1 MPESSVMTHKVLP
14 KVSVIMPIFNT
25 EAYLPQA
32 LESVCKQT
40 LKELQIICIDDG
52 STDESPQIIKNQATL
67 DKRIQI
73 ISQKNQGQGAARN
86 HGLSYATGEYIYFMD
101 SDDVL
106 DIDCLE
112 TCYKLCKSEN
122 LDYVTFDA
130 EVLRDDKHI
139 DQNLNYNR
147 KELIDCMR
155 LWDSKELMNYTL
167 NNDSF
172 KSTAWLY
179 FIRREVV
186 KSNGIHFAS
195 GVIHEDNLFVVHLA
209 LCSSKARYLAKPF
222 FKRRIRQNSTMTKQF
237 GMRNIIGYLTIA
249 EKVQIL
255 KSINPDWIPLIEL
268 FLHKTLNSV
277 VWLSHSLK
285 WGEKIKTFHLFMK
298 HHLLHY
304 ASIRSWLVFWVK
316 Q

>member
-1 MPESSVMTHKVLP
+1 MSDLSVMTHKVAP
-14 KVSVIMPIFNT
+14 KVSVIIPIYNT
-25 EAYLPQA
+25 AAYLPQA
-32 LESVCKQT
+32 LESICKQT

-52 STDESPQIIKNQATL
+52 STDESPQIIKKRATL
-67 DKRIQI
+67 DERIQI

-106 DIDCLE
+106 ATDCLE
-112 TCYKLCKSEN
+112 TCYKLCETED

-130 EVLRDDKHI
+130 EVLIEDKYI
-139 DQNLNYNR
+139 NKNFNYDR
-147 KELIDCMR
+147 KYLIDSTK
-155 LWDSKELMNYTL
+155 LWNSKELMNYTL

-179 FIRREVV
+179 FIRRDVIELN
-186 KSNGIHFAS
+186 KINFAS
-195 GVIHEDNLFVVHLA
+195 GIIHEDNLFVVHLA
-209 LCSSKARYLAKPF
+209 LCSSKVRYLARPF
-222 FKRRIRQNSTMTKQF
+222 FKRRIRQNSTMTTQF
-237 GMRNIIGYLTIA
+237 CMRNIIGYLTIA
-249 EKVQIL
+249 EKLQIL
-255 KSINPDWIPLIEL
+255 KSINSDWIPLIEL

-285 WGEKIKTFHLFMK
+285 WKEKIKTFHLFKK

-304 ASIRSWLVFWVK
+304 ASVRNWLVFWIK
-316 Q
+316 